1 MRWLIYIS
9 HGLIVLFVGWRFYKS
24 DQQTELYLNK
34 SAETSRQ
41 HSAFYRAK
49 GDTAKAEKYLAA
61 AIIAQST
68 SGRDNRATAADLR
81 RELAS
86 LRMSADDLVGAEKLY
101 REALGLLEEWPRGS
115 DSAIINLRTQL
126 AGLCYR
132 QSRLDEA
139 ADFYR
144 SVLSLEVATL
154 GEGHPDSMGTM
165 SILGGLEL
173 KRGKPAEA
181 EALFRRQLAGVQK
194 LHGAEKRET
203 TTVLD
208 NLAETLDK
216 QGQAAEATRLRE
228 EAKRIRHKLCD
239 EC

>member
-1 MRWLIYIS
+1 MSRSALILLAILS
-9 HGLIVLFVGWRFYKS
+9 AGCRDASPAALVAEVETLRQRATTSRSEGRADEAAQLLAQAITL
-24 DQQTELYLNK
+24 QQTK
-34 SAETSRQ
+34 SRDD
-41 HSAFYRAK
+41 RA
-49 GDTAKAEKYLAA
+49 A
-61 AIIAQST
+61 S
-68 SGRDNRATAADLR
+68 ADLR
-81 RELAS
+81 RELAA
-86 LRMSADDLVGAEKLY
+86 LRMSADDLAGAEKLY
-101 REALGLLEEWPRGS
+101 REALALLETAPRGP
-115 DSAIINLRTQL
+115 DAAIINLRTQL

-132 QSRLDEA
+132 QARLNEA
-139 ADFYR
+139 ADFYH
-144 SVLSLEVATL
+144 SVLALEVATL
-154 GEGHPDSMGTM
+154 GEVHPDPLGTM

-181 EALFRRQLAGVQK
+181 EALFRRQLKGVQK

>member
-1 MRWLIYIS
+1 MSRIALILLVILS
-9 HGLIVLFVGWRFYKS
+9 AGCRETSLAPAVSPEALRQKATACRAEGKQAEAVALLVQAVAL
-24 DQQTELYLNK
+24 QQTKTRDE
-34 SAETSRQ
+34 
-41 HSAFYRAK
+41 RA
-49 GDTAKAEKYLAA
+49 A
-61 AIIAQST
+61 S
-68 SGRDNRATAADLR
+68 ADLR

-86 LRMSADDLVGAEKLY
+86 LRMSADDLAGAEKLY
-101 REALGLLEEWPRGS
+101 REALALLEEWPRGV
-115 DSAIINLRTQL
+115 DAAIINLRTQL

-132 QSRLDEA
+132 QARLDEA
-139 ADFYR
+139 AEFYR
-144 SVLSLEVATL
+144 SVLSLEVASL
-154 GEGHPDSMGTM
+154 GEGHPDPLGTM

-181 EALFRRQLAGVQK
+181 EALFRRQLTGVQK

-203 TTVLD
+203 TSVLD
-208 NLAETLDK
+208 NLAEAMDK